1 MKTLLRLAICEQILK
16 TFEQKS
22 CDPCLHFY
30 NVDQFMITH
39 QNIQTDDLN
48 LPVLSY
54 QIQILKRCEQKAVE
68 KPSYLFFF
76 CFSWFSTIFQ
86 AWLYN
91 VRIPPY
97 KIQCKRNSLDLQY
110 LTYTLMT
117 IWALFFQLIGTTWH
131 LQYLYIQLNFFFKF
145 NLIPNTNIQL
155 AEQTIIIILTE
166 SPKSNFQPRLVLP
179 WNIDLIVLRIL
190 LPKSALSEHYL
201 HRQ

>member
-1 MKTLLRLAICEQILK
+1 MWSLPPFLQRRSIYDNSSKYPDWWSQSSSSFLSNPDFKKMWA
-16 TFEQKS
+16 KS
-22 CDPCLHFY
+22 
-30 NVDQFMITH
+30 
-39 QNIQTDDLN
+39 
-48 LPVLSY
+48 SW
-54 QIQILKRCEQKAVE
+54 KAFI
-68 KPSYLFFF
+68 SFFFF